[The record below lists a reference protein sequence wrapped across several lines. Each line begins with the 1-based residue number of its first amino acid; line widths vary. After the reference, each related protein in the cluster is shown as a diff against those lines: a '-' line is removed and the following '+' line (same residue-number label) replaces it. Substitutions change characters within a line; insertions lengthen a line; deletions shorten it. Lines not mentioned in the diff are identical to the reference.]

1 MSSILEYKNASVP
14 ALTSLERIGP
24 KGYLRY
30 VFPFQLVEDYNI
42 DQVATVLRTGY
53 DALKNHIPV
62 VACEA
67 IPDLNSKQAG
77 VLKLQRL
84 DGPDFEDIV
93 VKDLRNSDT
102 FPQHYSVLKEK
113 AFPVAAFDGDIF
125 CRRSVWPTPGE
136 RLPISLVQANF
147 IRGGLILTWCILHMV
162 GDGTS
167 FYTWTKVW
175 ASKCRSALQESF
187 EPIHLDD
194 AIWRDRDRMM
204 MPSGRNFGFLKTHPE
219 YTLLPF
225 TPAGAPPRMLSPHH
239 RGQVFYFSPAA
250 LKALKA
256 EASPAHATV
265 PSHQPWVST
274 NDALSALL
282 WRTVMA
288 VQSPLDTLDGN
299 PVSVFNIA
307 IDGRQRTHPPVH
319 PETLGCFLEYIAVS
333 LPIRKILG
341 SCNLADL
348 AILIRK
354 AVLGAN
360 NQYTD
365 DVMSLVEQLDD
376 VDRLVPTA
384 FLDVP
389 GFNCILSSWAR
400 FELYQLEW
408 GSLLGRVEAVRTP
421 SVGCINGLQI
431 VLPPLPDGGVEIL
444 MGVEDSCLGRLLE
457 EPLWMKYAVAR

>member
-1 MSSILEYKNASVP
+1 MGSILDYKNALAP

-30 VFPFQLVEDYNI
+30 VFPFQLTEDYNI
-42 DQVATVLRTGY
+42 YEVARVLRTGY
-53 DALKNHIPV
+53 DALKDRIPV

-77 VLKLQRL
+77 VMKLQRL
-84 DGPDFEDIV
+84 DGSGIEDIV
-93 VKDLRNSDT
+93 VKDLRDSDA
-102 FPQHYSVLKEK
+102 FPQHYSELKEK
-113 AFPVAAFDGDIF
+113 AFPVAAFDGDLL
-125 CRRSVWPTPGE
+125 CRRSVWPSAGE

-147 IRGGLILTWCILHMV
+147 ICGGLILTWCILHMA

-175 ASKCRSALQESF
+175 ADECRRALQESS
-187 EPIHLDD
+187 EPVHLDD
-194 AIWRDRDRMM
+194 AIWRDRNRMM
-204 MPSGRNFGFLKTHPE
+204 RPSGCNFGFLKTHPE
-219 YTLLPF
+219 STLLPF
-225 TPAGAPPRMLSPHH
+225 TPAGAPPKMLSPHH

-265 PSHQPWVST
+265 PSDQPWIST

-288 VQSPLDTLDGN
+288 VQSPLDTLKGN

-307 IDGRQRTHPPVH
+307 IDGRQRTRPPIH

-341 SCNLADL
+341 SRNLADL
-348 AILIRK
+348 AILIRR
-354 AVLGAN
+354 AVLRAN

-365 DVMSLVEQLDD
+365 DVMTLVEHLED

-389 GFNCILSSWAR
+389 GFNCILSSWVG
-400 FELYQLEW
+400 FELYPLEW
-408 GSLLGRVEAVRTP
+408 GSLLGRIEAVRTP

-431 VLPPLPDGGVEIL
+431 VLPQLPDGGVEIL
-444 MGVEDSCLGRLLE
+444 IGVEEGCLGSLLE